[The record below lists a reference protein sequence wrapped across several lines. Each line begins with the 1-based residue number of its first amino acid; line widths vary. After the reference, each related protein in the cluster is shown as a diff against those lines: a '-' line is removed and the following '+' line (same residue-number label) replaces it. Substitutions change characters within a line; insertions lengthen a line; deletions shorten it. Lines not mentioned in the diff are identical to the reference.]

1 MYLIYIL
8 SFKQKEKYKSNCN
21 ITVLQRPRIIR
32 QNNLSSCLVV
42 ICFQGTELE
51 KFMNNKAND
60 IQDGYH

>member
-1 MYLIYIL
+1 MYLIYSL

-21 ITVLQRPRIIR
+21 ITVLQRSGIIR

-51 KFMNNKAND
+51 KFMNNRK
-60 IQDGYH
+60 